1 MQLGEIIFVDLH
13 KNGQTVFQTVVEGAV
28 KNLNIVQD
36 KVHGASYLLVRS
48 SAFRPFKSCN
58 FPV

>member
-36 KVHGASYLLVRS
+36 KVHGASYLLV
-48 SAFRPFKSCN
+48 
-58 FPV
+58 